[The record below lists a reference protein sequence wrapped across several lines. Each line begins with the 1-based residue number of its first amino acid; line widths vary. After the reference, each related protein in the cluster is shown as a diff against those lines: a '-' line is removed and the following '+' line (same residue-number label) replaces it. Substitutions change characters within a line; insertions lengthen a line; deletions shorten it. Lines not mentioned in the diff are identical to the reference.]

1 MNLVKS
7 EKLEKNQHELQFS
20 IYEASFNEIQYSRLP
35 QGQGAPPYD

>member
-20 IYEASFNEIQYSRLP
+20 IDAASFNDASAKAYNCLLYTARCV
-35 QGQGAPPYD
+35 